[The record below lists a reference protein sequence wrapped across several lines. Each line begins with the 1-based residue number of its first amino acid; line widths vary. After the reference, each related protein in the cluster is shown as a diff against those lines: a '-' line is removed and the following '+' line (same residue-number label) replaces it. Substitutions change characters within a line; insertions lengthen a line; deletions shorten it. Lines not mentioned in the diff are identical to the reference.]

1 MSEKRAHKV
10 LDLIQLETVEENL
23 FRGANEERGHRRL
36 FGGQV
41 LAQALAAACSTVDSD
56 CHCHSLHG
64 YFLRPGDA
72 AMPVVYQVDR
82 IRNGRS
88 FTTRRVLGI
97 QKGEA
102 IFSLDVSFHVDEPG
116 LAHASPMPDVPAPDD
131 LPEEGAREEGDGD
144 ERSQTWWSKSR
155 PAIGAD
161 ARRKTAATSTQPGGL
176 NAVWLKY
183 KTPVPDDR
191 AVHNQ
196 LLAYASDMS
205 FVSTAVMPHARVIK
219 RRAAQ
224 IASLDHAMW
233 FHQPFR
239 VDDWLLIDQEP
250 VATAG
255 GRGLS
260 LGRVWDRSGRLVAT
274 MAQEAVIRLD

>member
-72 AMPVVYQVDR
+72 SMPVVYQVDR

-155 PAIGAD
+155 PF
-161 ARRKTAATSTQPGGL
+161 RLKTAATSTQPGGL

-233 FHQPFR
+233 FHQRCR
-239 VDDWLLIDQEP
+239 VDEWLLYVTNSP
-250 VATAG
+250 TAASA
-255 GRGLS
+255 RGFNR
-260 LGRVWDRSGRLVAT
+260 GEFYKADGQLVAST
-274 MAQEAVIRLD
+274 MQEGLMRIPAA